1 MEESN
6 KKNPVELATIL
17 QEGIGAYVNH
27 HGLSHIQEKAVKDI
41 VSCRTSELGGHRKA
55 CDSCGFVQQAYN
67 SCRNRHCP
75 KCQFV
80 KQEQWVDRLANNLL
94 PCKYYHVVFTIPSE
108 LHALFYQNQ
117 EKCYDMLFKSATGS
131 LLRAAGNPEFL
142 GAQAGALA
150 VLHTWTQTLS
160 YHPHIHMLVP
170 AGGLSHDGVEW
181 ISAGRKF
188 FLPKL
193 VISRIFRGILVRL
206 LKEALEKGALNLS
219 VAFSGF
225 DQLKEQVYRKD
236 WNVYIKKSFGGI
248 NSVLKY
254 LGRYTHR
261 VAISNSRL
269 VSFEGSH
276 VSFRY
281 KDNNDKGKRKVMTLE
296 TGEFIR
302 RFLQHILP
310 GNFYK
315 IRYVGILASANTKTK
330 KEQCISLIGVQV
342 YLPELEGL
350 NALEVIGITSGKDPL
365 ACPKCHKGRMCLM
378 PCEAG

>member
-1 MEESN
+1 
-6 KKNPVELATIL
+6 
-17 QEGIGAYVNH
+17 
-27 HGLSHIQEKAVKDI
+27 
-41 VSCRTSELGGHRKA
+41 
-55 CDSCGFVQQAYN
+55 
-67 SCRNRHCP
+67 
-75 KCQFV
+75 
-80 KQEQWVDRLANNLL
+80 
-94 PCKYYHVVFTIPSE
+94 
-108 LHALFYQNQ
+108 
-117 EKCYDMLFKSATGS
+117 
-131 LLRAAGNPEFL
+131 
-142 GAQAGALA
+142 
-150 VLHTWTQTLS
+150 
-160 YHPHIHMLVP
+160 MLVP